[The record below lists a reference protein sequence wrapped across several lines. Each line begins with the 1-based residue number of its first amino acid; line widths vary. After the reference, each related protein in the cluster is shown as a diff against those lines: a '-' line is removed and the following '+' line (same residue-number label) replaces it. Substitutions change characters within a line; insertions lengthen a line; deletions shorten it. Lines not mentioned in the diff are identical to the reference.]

1 MSMGIFKS
9 KEEREEEL
17 RLQAR
22 MENKKILSNKP
33 SLEGEKYIQDL
44 NHEWY
49 AEGLDPNDHLKVLIE
64 QNHTIISLL
73 TQMIVNQDG
82 AVGLAF
88 AEALKASQ
96 ASKYSYHKQEYK
108 NSRVKDAQERSE

>member
-1 MSMGIFKS
+1 MGIFKS
-9 KEEREEEL
+9 KEQREEEL

-22 MENKKILSNKP
+22 MENKRILSNKP
-33 SLEGEKYIQDL
+33 SPEGEKYIQDL

-49 AEGLDPNDHLKVLIE
+49 AEGLDPNDYMKVLIE
-64 QNHTIISLL
+64 QNQTIISLL

-88 AEALKASQ
+88 AEALKSSQ
-96 ASKYSYHKQEYK
+96 ASKYMYHKQEYK
-108 NSRVKDAQERSE
+108 NSRKGDGKSQSE